1 MSKASCYLFMSISKV
16 RQWVTNKIR
25 WNMIFANNQQT
36 IIWKRNWFSL
46 AFLSISFYLL
56 YVNRWNAPTR
66 IAALL
71 FDKTSHLQ
79 NDLTWMR
86 LDWFEYGRK
95 SRPDLLKKNER
106 MQSFAIYLSMFPTT
120 NFSDTAIHDLEKF
133 GNRRRGPFCIFDQIK
148 RWKFLITTEYYKG
161 SPLFS
166 VTIMA
171 GEREI
176 FFGRR

>member
-1 MSKASCYLFMSISKV
+1 MKYDICKQPTNHYLKEKLVQFGFFV
-16 RQWVTNKIR
+16 
-25 WNMIFANNQQT
+25 NQ
-36 IIWKRNWFSL
+36 L
-46 AFLSISFYLL
+46 YLL

-79 NDLTWMR
+79 IDLTWMR

-171 GEREI
+171 AEREI
-176 FFGRR
+176 FFG

>member
-1 MSKASCYLFMSISKV
+1 
-16 RQWVTNKIR
+16 
-25 WNMIFANNQQT
+25 
-36 IIWKRNWFSL
+36 
-46 AFLSISFYLL
+46 
-56 YVNRWNAPTR
+56 
-66 IAALL
+66 
-71 FDKTSHLQ
+71 
-79 NDLTWMR
+79 MR

-171 GEREI
+171 GERGKYFLGEDKITWGGRRWRLSSSSFSSFAFKLDRSCCINAISAWSVFTCKSWASSAKNTKI
-176 FFGRR
+176 FFQFTRC